1 MSDPVFELAK
11 PRSTSAKA
19 WPDRFDIVL
28 DTFVDE
34 ECHIIERERER
45 YVKVKSDKDSLNM
58 LQITAT
64 NPSLET

>member
-28 DTFVDE
+28 DMFVGE
-34 ECHIIERERER
+34 ECHIIERERDMS
-45 YVKVKSDKDSLNM
+45 K
-58 LQITAT
+58 
-64 NPSLET
+64 